1 MPRARVRAVLL
12 GDSFIEALQVA
23 RRDNLG
29 SIAERRMPG
38 LEVVNVGY
46 SGRSPVDYAD
56 WLEQYGSRFA
66 PDVVIV
72 ALNDLDLADL
82 LMPDAQARLTAAL
95 APPSGPPPEGRLAR
109 LSRMALRHSSL
120 VTVAWRR
127 VKQLESDERRR
138 SRAAIPGGRC
148 RGRRRGPCAPASQT
162 RGCPR

>member
-72 ALNDLDLADL
+72 ALNDLDLG
-82 LMPDAQARLTAAL
+82 
-95 APPSGPPPEGRLAR
+95 GPAH
-109 LSRMALRHSSL
+109 A
-120 VTVAWRR
+120 
-127 VKQLESDERRR
+127 RR
-138 SRAAIPGGRC
+138 SGTC
-148 RGRRRGPCAPASQT
+148 
-162 RGCPR
+162 